1 MASETLKMA
10 LMQSAKEEYLT
21 IDIASETENWVPSDA
36 FMKQMDALLQ
46 RNQKSSQRRIKYAL
60 LVAAV
65 IFLLSVV
72 SVFSVAQVRENIIKF
87 FKEYYYTHFEMEYGR
102 ENAGDIITGQ
112 GIDEV
117 YVFSVLPDGYEQI
130 SRTQNEHSVITV
142 YENGNGA
149 SLILSQG
156 DGMTKRSIDAE
167 RLIKTDV
174 VSNGTEYEVYSED
187 DYLLI
192 LWNTEKYTFS
202 IDYSGDLSVSDII
215 DMAET
220 MRGEKQ

>member
-21 IDIASETENWVPSDA
+21 IDIACETENWVPSDA

-46 RNQKSSQRRIKYAL
+46 KSQKHSPKRVKYAL
-60 LVAAV
+60 LAAAV

-72 SVFSVAQVRENIIKF
+72 SVFSVAQVREDIIKF
-87 FKEYYYTHFEMEYGR
+87 FKEYYYTHFDMEYGY

-112 GIDEV
+112 GIDEI

-130 SRTQNEHSVITV
+130 SRTQNDHSVITV

-149 SLILSQG
+149 SIILSQG

-167 RLIKTDV
+167 RLTKTDV
-174 VSNGTEYEVYSED
+174 VSNGTEYEVYSEE

-202 IDYSGDLSVSDII
+202 IDCFGDFSVPDII
-215 DMAET
+215 EMAENL
-220 MRGEKQ
+220 RGEKQ

>member
-36 FMKQMDALLQ
+36 FIKQMNALLQ
-46 RNQKSSQRRIKYAL
+46 RSQKSSPKRIKYAL

-72 SVFSVAQVRENIIKF
+72 SVFSVAQVREDIISF

-117 YVFSVLPDGYEQI
+117 YIFSVLPDGYEQK

-142 YENGNGA
+142 YENENGE

-167 RLIKTDV
+167 RLTKTDI
-174 VSNGTEYEVYSED
+174 VSNGTEYEIYSEE

-202 IDYSGDLSVSDII
+202 IDCFGDFSVPYII
-215 DMAET
+215 EMAENL
-220 MRGEKQ
+220 RSEEK